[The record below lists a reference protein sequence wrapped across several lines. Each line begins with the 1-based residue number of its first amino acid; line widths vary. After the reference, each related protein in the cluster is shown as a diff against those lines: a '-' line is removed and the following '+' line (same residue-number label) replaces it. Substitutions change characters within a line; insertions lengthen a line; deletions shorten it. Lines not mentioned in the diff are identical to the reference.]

1 MTMITKDENKAE
13 RTEVRKAL
21 DELDNSIKSVTEIV
35 GEFENRLNSVFR
47 ELPTIGDGELEKNDV
62 QRFTAP
68 LALEIERHAH
78 SIYAQRDKIS
88 GMLSRLEL

>member
-1 MTMITKDENKAE
+1 MTIIEEEEKSE

-47 ELPTIGDGELEKNDV
+47 ELSTSGDGELEKGCV

-68 LALEIERHAH
+68 LAQEIERYAY
-78 SIYAQRDKIS
+78 SIYAQKDKIS
-88 GMLSRLEL
+88 GMLSRLEI

>member
-1 MTMITKDENKAE
+1 MTIIKEEEKAE

-21 DELDNSIKSVTEIV
+21 DGLDKSIGSVTEIV
-35 GEFENRLNSVFR
+35 GEFEKRLNSVFR
-47 ELPTIGDGELEKNDV
+47 ELPTSGDGELEKSDV

-68 LALEIERHAH
+68 LALEIETYAY